1 MAGEKETEYFL
12 ASVRNLFTLADSQYC
27 PKFSAFMTEEEQ
39 ALAQPLAV
47 KLSRTTGMEI
57 RFWGGYE
64 GAVRVM
70 LGVFPQGFEAETE
83 MFPIVG
89 YTAHCRA
96 SDKLEHRALLGS
108 LMAQQIRREMLGD
121 LISGEG
127 SAVIFADERIEKVLA
142 TQIDRIGSIGVSMEK
157 GFAPIDTSGRFVEMR
172 GTLMSLRLDAA
183 VALLASTGREKAAG
197 MIREGLVSVGH
208 IEEKDVSRKLK
219 QGDIIVIRH
228 TGKFRLR
235 EVGGLTRRGRTVVL
249 FDQYV

>member
-1 MAGEKETEYFL
+1 MDTEKEKEYFL
-12 ASVRNLFTLADSQYC
+12 VSVRNLFTLADKQYC

-39 ALAQPLAV
+39 ALAQPLAA
-47 KLSRTTGMEI
+47 KLSRNTGMEI

-70 LGVFPQGFEAETE
+70 LGVFPEGFPVETE
-83 MFPIVG
+83 DFPIVG
-89 YTAHCRA
+89 YTARCRA
-96 SDKLEHRALLGS
+96 SEKLEHRALLGS

-121 LISGEG
+121 LIPGTG

-142 TQIDRIGSIGVSMEK
+142 TQIDRIGTIVVRMEK
-157 GFAPIDTSGRFVEMR
+157 GFEPIDTSQRFVEVR

-183 VALLASTGREKAAG
+183 VALLAGTGREKAAR

-208 IEEKDVSRKLK
+208 VEEKDVSRKLK
-219 QGDIIVIRH
+219 EGDVLVIRH

-235 EVGGLTRRGRTVVL
+235 ETGGLTKRGRTVVL

>member
-1 MAGEKETEYFL
+1 MDTEKEKEYFL
-12 ASVRNLFTLADSQYC
+12 VSVRNLFTLADKQYC

-39 ALAQPLAV
+39 ALAQPLAA
-47 KLSRTTGMEI
+47 KLSRNTGMEI

-70 LGVFPQGFEAETE
+70 LGVFPEGFPVETE
-83 MFPIVG
+83 DFPIVG
-89 YTAHCRA
+89 YTARCRA

-121 LISGEG
+121 LIPGMG

-142 TQIDRIGSIGVSMEK
+142 TQIDRIGTIGVRMEK
-157 GFAPIDTSGRFVEMR
+157 GFEPIDTSQRFVEVR

-183 VALLASTGREKAAG
+183 VALLAGTGREKAAR

-208 IEEKDVSRKLK
+208 VEEKDVSRKLK
-219 QGDIIVIRH
+219 EGDVLVIRH

-235 EVGGLTRRGRTVVL
+235 ETGGLTKRGRTVVL

>member
-1 MAGEKETEYFL
+1 MDTEKEKEYFL
-12 ASVRNLFTLADSQYC
+12 VSVRNLFTLADKQYC

-39 ALAQPLAV
+39 ALAQPLAA
-47 KLSRTTGMEI
+47 KLSRNTGMEI

-70 LGVFPQGFEAETE
+70 LGVFPEGFPVETE
-83 MFPIVG
+83 DFPIVG
-89 YTAHCRA
+89 YTARCRA

-121 LISGEG
+121 LIPGTG

-142 TQIDRIGSIGVSMEK
+142 TQIDRIGTIGVQMEK
-157 GFAPIDTSGRFVEMR
+157 GFEPIDTSQRFVEVR

-183 VALLASTGREKAAG
+183 VALLAGTGREKAAR

-208 IEEKDVSRKLK
+208 VEEKDVSRKLK
-219 QGDIIVIRH
+219 EGDVLVIRH

-235 EVGGLTRRGRTVVL
+235 ETGGLTKRGRTVVL